1 MSTQRSTGTAWETR
15 IVRYLHSVGLPHV
28 ERRALRGARDCGDIA
43 GLPGVCI
50 EAKNHRRVQ
59 LSVWLDEAE
68 KEGRNAGAVVSVV
81 WFHRPG
87 KASAG
92 DGYVLMSGA
101 QFASIVLGADAAA
114 LSA

>member
-1 MSTQRSTGTAWETR
+1 MFETAV
-15 IVRYLHSVGLPHV
+15 VRYLQSVGFPHV
-28 ERRALRGARDCGDIA
+28 ERRALHGARDCGDIA

-50 EAKNHRRVQ
+50 EVKNQQSFALAK
-59 LSVWLDEAE
+59 WLDEAE

-92 DGYVLMSGA
+92 DGYVLMSGS